1 MSKQAFQFEFEIG
14 PLKYQDAVPWKVWGR
29 VPKTHRAGVLREYRN
44 ALEAFMKH
52 HIPQCRNCTQG
63 WLEPSTGNRI
73 KEPCAIFNTLGS
85 AIRRMWHAKLTRSLQ
100 IMTGKHKVERCL
112 A

>member
-14 PLKYQDAVPWKVWGR
+14 PLKYQDAVPWQVWGK
-29 VPKTHRAGVLREYRN
+29 VPKTHRQSVLREYRN

-52 HIPQCRNCTQG
+52 HIPQCRNCCQG
-63 WLEPSTGNRI
+63 WFDPFGNRC
-73 KEPCAIFNTLGS
+73 KEPCHIFNMLGS

-100 IMTGKHKVERCL
+100 IMAGKHKVER
-112 A
+112 AIR